1 MPADENPG
9 GGAGAGLA
17 ASAGD
22 GRIPFTIRVGVTGH
36 RALSTEAAVT
46 EGTRAA
52 LACVRDLLPPSAL
65 TPVVHCAI
73 SSLAE
78 GSDRLVAEVVL
89 DQSGSTLEVPLPMA
103 IDEYRTDF
111 ETEDSRAAFDRLLSR
126 AAVVVEAPPCETRQE
141 AYERAGR
148 YVVDRC
154 DVLVAV
160 WDGEPSRGQG
170 GTADVVA
177 YALEQRVPVLVVP
190 VSGGEVVEDL
200 GIGEPG
206 PAFRSLNVHRSAL
219 ERERGE
225 EVTLAIETTRASLE
239 ALDDYNSSR
248 FEREAERVAMRES
261 SGGDIL
267 DSEAIGS
274 GSRRSAETR
283 SLSELCRSVQP
294 YFARADRRALA
305 FQRLYNRFVTVIFIA
320 SALAVATAAYS
331 ALFAPDERW
340 LAGVEL
346 FFLLLILV
354 VVVAGRTWSVHRKW
368 LSSRF
373 LAERL
378 RSSVFLK
385 AAGLGAR
392 REGGFEGVHLRDP
405 SEDWLRR
412 AYTYVWNATPT
423 VAVSAGQVEA
433 LREALI
439 RDWIRPQITYH
450 SRKSVDHER
459 RQRLLGRVSI
469 AAFGVTALVAI
480 VHLSNVATGLEHSLL
495 LLSIALP
502 AFGSAFA
509 GIAAQRQHQRNAT
522 VYRRM
527 ARHLTGAEARMGQA
541 ATVADVQLAAAA
553 VDDITA
559 EEHLDWLGVMAFNDF
574 EIAG

>member
-1 MPADENPG
+1 MAVDVNPNG
-9 GGAGAGLA
+9 AAGADLA
-17 ASAGD
+17 AAAED
-22 GRIPFTIRVGVTGH
+22 GRIPFTVRVGVTGH
-36 RALSTEAAVT
+36 RALSDEVAVT
-46 EGTRAA
+46 EGARAA
-52 LACVRDLLPPSAL
+52 LARVRDLLPPSAL
-65 TPVVHCAI
+65 TPVAHCSI

-78 GSDRLVAEVVL
+78 GSDRLVAELIL
-89 DQSGSTLEVPLPMA
+89 DQGGSTLEVPLPMA

-111 ETEDSRAAFDRLLSR
+111 ETEDSWAAFDRLLSR
-126 AAVVVEAPPCETRQE
+126 AAVVVEAPPCETRWQ

-200 GIGEPG
+200 GHGEPG

-219 ERERGE
+219 EREHGGE
-225 EVTLAIETTRASLE
+225 GAPAIEQTRASLR
-239 ALDDYNSSR
+239 ALDDYNSAR
-248 FEREAERVAMRES
+248 FEREAERIAMLES
-261 SGGDIL
+261 SRGDIL
-267 DSEAIGS
+267 DAVAIGS
-274 GSRRSAETR
+274 GSPSSPEAL
-283 SLSELCRSVQP
+283 SLPELSQSVQP

-346 FFLLLILV
+346 FFLLLILLV
-354 VVVAGRTWSVHRKW
+354 VVVGRTWSIHGKW

-378 RSSVFLK
+378 RSTVFLK

-412 AYTYVWNATPT
+412 AYSYVWNATPT
-423 VAVSAGQVEA
+423 VDVSPVQVEA
-433 LREALI
+433 LRETLI
-439 RDWIRPQITYH
+439 REWIRPQIMYH
-450 SRKSVDHER
+450 RRRSVDHEQ
-459 RQRLLGRVSI
+459 RQRLLVWVSI

-480 VHLSNVATGLEHSLL
+480 VHLSNVAKGLDDSLL
-495 LLSIALP
+495 LVSIALP

-509 GIAAQRQHQRNAT
+509 GIAAHRQHQRNAT

-527 ARHLTGAEARMGQA
+527 ARHLTGAELRMGQA
-541 ATVADVQLAAAA
+541 ATLAEVQSAAAA
-553 VDDITA
+553 IDDIMA
-559 EEHLDWLGVMAFNDF
+559 EEHLDWLGVMTFNDF